1 MKFCFAVGGL
11 FKFGVESI
19 GKIKS
24 KIAVISRIKTVGKL
38 KRIWK
43 RKRLEV
49 RSGDL

>member
-1 MKFCFAVGGL
+1 MKFCFGVGGL

-24 KIAVISRIKTVGKL
+24 KIGVMSRIKRLGKL

-43 RKRLEV
+43 GKRLEV